1 MAATSPLWVSNTW
14 NVASKIKEPNCSVL
28 FHFNCF
34 KFKCWKAI
42 PMATVLDSTML
53 ESYHMDSVHIDFSS
67 KRRPCKNSQYLGVRA
82 KGRRDWKE
90 EDCRS
95 QKTVLEANGGSSQLY
110 LRVVLPVW
118 APFQPPCSLLILHH
132 CWKSYLELLLDW
144 CLGWGSNL
152 PFAKDSARTHW
163 ESWLPLM
170 TQATHF
176 W

>member
-95 QKTVLEANGGSSQLY
+95 QKTVLEANGGSS
-110 LRVVLPVW
+110 VVPQGGSSCMG
-118 APFQPPCSLLILHH
+118 PFSATLQPPNSPPLLEIL
-132 CWKSYLELLLDW
+132 
-144 CLGWGSNL
+144 
-152 PFAKDSARTHW
+152 FRTITR
-163 ESWLPLM
+163 LVPRLRK
-170 TQATHF
+170 
-176 W
+176 